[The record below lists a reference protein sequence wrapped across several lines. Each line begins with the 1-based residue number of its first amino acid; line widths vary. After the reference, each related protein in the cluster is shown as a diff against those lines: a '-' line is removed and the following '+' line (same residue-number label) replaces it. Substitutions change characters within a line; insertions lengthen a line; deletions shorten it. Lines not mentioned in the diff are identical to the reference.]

1 MAGFIIDTGR
11 NLRSNKKIN
20 MASDTQ
26 ASIREAA
33 FRVFSQKGFAAAS
46 MRDIANEAGVNHA
59 LINYYYDSKARLF
72 YEVMVSNIQSH
83 ISYLSTVFNDE
94 NSTWKEKVQKVID
107 FYSDFLISEPEKTR
121 FVFNEMAKRNDFSQT
136 LEQEIS
142 FSSLLRN
149 SVLERQLFELG
160 LAPEDMGHLFINL
173 IGLVASPI
181 ITAPVTRAIVGI
193 DEETYFKMFIK
204 RKNMIIPWVENMFSI
219 KDR

>member
-1 MAGFIIDTGR
+1 
-11 NLRSNKKIN
+11 

-26 ASIREAA
+26 KTIRDAA

-83 ISYLSTVFNDE
+83 ITYISSVFNEED
-94 NSTWKEKVQKVID
+94 SSWKEKIQKIIN

-121 FVFNEMAKRNDFSQT
+121 FVFNEMAKSTAFSESI
-136 LEQEIS
+136 EQEVNL
-142 FSSLLRN
+142 SSLLRG
-149 SVLERQLFELG
+149 SILERQLVELG
-160 LAPEDMGHLFINL
+160 IKPDDIGNMFINL

-181 ITAPVTRAIVGI
+181 ITAPLSMAICGLNQ
-193 DEETYFKMFIK
+193 ETYIKLFIQ
-204 RKNMIIPWVENMFSI
+204 RKDMIIPWVEKMFSI
-219 KDR
+219 EDK